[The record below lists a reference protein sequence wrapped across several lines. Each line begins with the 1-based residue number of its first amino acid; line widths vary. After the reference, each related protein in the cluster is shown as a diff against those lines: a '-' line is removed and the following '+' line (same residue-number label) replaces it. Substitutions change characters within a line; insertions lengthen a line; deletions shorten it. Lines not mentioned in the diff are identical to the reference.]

1 MAVPGSARST
11 GTSPALGTQTLRAGV
26 FCDRIDYVRPLI
38 LVTNDDGV
46 NSEGIQHLFREMRT
60 IGHAVMV
67 APDREK
73 SAVSHSITLHRPLK
87 VEKLEKDVYVLN
99 GTPTDCVTIAVGKVL
114 RRKPDM
120 LVSGINKG
128 GNLGDDLT
136 YSGTVSAAM
145 EGTILDV
152 PSVAISMVGG
162 PKFRFATAAHY
173 AKVIARTLLKECMPR
188 DTLLNVNVPNLP
200 AAKIKGIRFTRQGKR
215 IYSNSI
221 QEVLDPRRER
231 HYWIGGGL
239 QSWEESSDTDFYAVD
254 RGYVSVTPVH
264 LDLTNYTALDYL
276 KSSWDGH
283 L

>member
-1 MAVPGSARST
+1 M
-11 GTSPALGTQTLRAGV
+11 
-26 FCDRIDYVRPLI
+26 
-38 LVTNDDGV
+38 TNDDGV
-46 NSEGIQHLFREMRT
+46 TSEGIQHLFRAMRT

-73 SAVSHSITLHRPLK
+73 SAVSHSITLHRPLR
-87 VEKLEKDVYVLN
+87 VEKLEKDVYILN

-114 RRKPDM
+114 TRKPDM

-162 PKFRFATAAHY
+162 PKYVFPTAALY
-173 AKVIARTLLKECMPR
+173 AKKIARTLLKERMPR
-188 DTLLNVNVPNLP
+188 DTLLNVNVPNVP
-200 AAKIKGIRFTRQGKR
+200 AARIKGIRFTRQGKR

-221 QEVLDPRRER
+221 HEVLDPRSER
-231 HYWIGGGL
+231 HFWIGGGV
-239 QSWEESSDTDFYAVD
+239 QSWEESADTDFYAVD

-276 KSSWDGH
+276 KSSWNGH
-283 L
+283 LR

>member
-1 MAVPGSARST
+1 MK
-11 GTSPALGTQTLRAGV
+11 
-26 FCDRIDYVRPLI
+26 PLI

-46 NSEGIQHLFREMRT
+46 NSEGILQLFRAMRT
-60 IGHAVMV
+60 LGQAVIV

-87 VEKLEKDVYVLN
+87 VERLEKDVYTLN

-114 RRKPDM
+114 KRKPDM
-120 LVSGINKG
+120 LVSGINRG

-145 EGTILDV
+145 EGTILDI
-152 PSVAISMVGG
+152 PSIAVSMVGG
-162 PKFRFATAAHY
+162 PKYVFSTAALY
-173 AKVIARTLLKECMPR
+173 AKKIARTLLKKCMPR

-200 AAKIKGIRFTRQGKR
+200 AEKIKGIHFTRQGKR

-221 QEVLDPRRER
+221 HEVLDPRRER

-264 LDLTNYTALDYL
+264 LDLTNYSALEYL
-276 KSSWDGH
+276 RSSWNGN
-283 L
+283 LR